1 MRHRSA
7 PILLL
12 CLSLVVAPSWSRT
25 VEDSAGRRVEIP
37 DKVERVYAAG
47 PPASILVY
55 VVAPDRLTGWPRA
68 PRDYERPYL
77 AAEYRDLPET
87 GRLTGRGNSA
97 NLEVVLRSRPDLI
110 IDFGSI
116 NDTYVS
122 LADRVQAQTGIPY
135 LLIDGRFDNTP
146 TALRLVADILGVSAR
161 GEELASYAEGL
172 FQELD
177 EAMDGVPEESRPRVY
192 MARGPDGQ
200 ETGLK
205 GSINTE
211 IIERA
216 GGVNVADP
224 GDASVRRGIVRSSME
239 QVIAVDPD
247 TIVTWD
253 ENFYRRVWDDPLW
266 AGITAVR
273 DGRVYFTPT
282 APFGWIDR
290 PPSLNRLMGL
300 KWLSGVFF
308 PDRFPHDLRT
318 ETRRFYKL
326 FYHVDLDD
334 TDLERLI
341 AWAQQRPAD

>member
-1 MRHRSA
+1 
-7 PILLL
+7 LLV
-12 CLSLVVAPSWSRT
+12 CLTLVVAPSWSRS
-25 VEDSAGRRVEIP
+25 VEDSAGRIVEIP
-37 DKVERVYAAG
+37 DNIERVYAAG
-47 PPASILVY
+47 PPASILLY
-55 VVAPDRLTGWPRA
+55 IVAPDRLTGWPRA
-68 PRDYERPYL
+68 PRPYERPYL

-87 GRLTGRGNSA
+87 GRLTGRGSTA
-97 NLEVVLRSRPDLI
+97 SLEVVLRTRPDLN
-110 IDFGSI
+110 IDYGSI
-116 NDTYVS
+116 TDTYVT

-146 TALRLVADILGVSAR
+146 AALRLVGDILGVSAR
-161 GEELASYAEGL
+161 GEELASYAEAL

-177 EAMDGVPEESRPRVY
+177 EAMDGVPEEQRPRVY
-192 MARGPDGQ
+192 LARGPDGQ

-253 ENFYRRVWDDPLW
+253 ENFYRRVGNDPLW

-273 DGRVYFTPT
+273 DSRVYFSPT

-334 TDLERLI
+334 ADLERLI
-341 AWAQQRPAD
+341 GWAQQQPAD

>member
-7 PILLL
+7 PVLLV
-12 CLSLVVAPSWSRT
+12 CLTLVVAPSWSRS
-25 VEDSAGRRVEIP
+25 VEDSAGRIVEIP
-37 DKVERVYAAG
+37 DNIERVYAAG
-47 PPASILVY
+47 PPASILLY
-55 VVAPDRLTGWPRA
+55 IVAPDRLTGWPRA
-68 PRDYERPYL
+68 PRPYERPYL

-87 GRLTGRGNSA
+87 GRLTGRGSTA
-97 NLEVVLRSRPDLI
+97 SLEVVLRTRPDLI

-122 LADRVQAQTGIPY
+122 LADRVQAQTDIPY

-146 TALRLVADILGVSAR
+146 AALRLVGDILGVSAR
-161 GEELASYAEGL
+161 GEELASYAEAL

-177 EAMDGVPEESRPRVY
+177 EAMDGVPEEQRPRVY
-192 MARGPDGQ
+192 LARGPDGQ

-253 ENFYRRVWDDPLW
+253 ENFYRRVGNDPLW

-273 DGRVYFTPT
+273 DSRVYFSPT

-334 TDLERLI
+334 ADLERLI
-341 AWAQQRPAD
+341 GWAQQQPAD

>member
-7 PILLL
+7 LLL
-12 CLSLVVAPSWSRT
+12 FVFLTLVVAPSRSRT

-37 DKVERVYAAG
+37 DSIERVYAAG
-47 PPASILVY
+47 PPASILIY
-55 VVAPDRLTGWPRA
+55 ILAPDRLTGWPRA
-68 PRDYERPYL
+68 PKPYERPYL
-77 AAEYRDLPET
+77 APEYRDLPET
-87 GRLTGRGNSA
+87 GRLTGRGSTA
-97 NLEVVLRSRPDLI
+97 NLEVLLRTRPDLI

-122 LADRVQAQTGIPY
+122 LADRVQSQTGIPY

-146 TALRLVADILGVSAR
+146 VSLRLVGDILGVDAR
-161 GEELASYAEGL
+161 GEELAAYAEAL
-172 FQELD
+172 FKDLD
-177 EAMDGVPEESRPRVY
+177 TALDGVPESQRPRVY

-216 GGVNVADP
+216 GGRNVADP
-224 GDASVRRGIVRSSME
+224 GQASIRRGIVRSSIE

-273 DGRVYFTPT
+273 SKRVYFSPT

-308 PDRFPHDLRT
+308 PDRFPHDLRA
-318 ETRRFYKL
+318 ETRRFYNL

-334 TDLERLI
+334 ADLERLI
-341 AWAQQRPAD
+341 GWAQQRPAN

>member
-97 NLEVVLRSRPDLI
+97 NLEVVLRSRPHLI

-273 DGRVYFTPT
+273 DGRVYFSPT

-308 PDRFPHDLRT
+308 PDRFAHDLRT